1 MAAAAG
7 YYHPG
12 MNLSILTTMF
22 LLLLVGCG
30 YYFGG
35 PAIGGSGIA
44 LILLTCLI
52 VYLMG
57 GFRAKT

>member
-1 MAAAAG
+1 
-7 YYHPG
+7 